1 MNTKTSY
8 LSQEERNLGLANFI
22 RHTQWNGIGFFL
34 LQATIVSLMAI
45 HFGASNLQLGYISS
59 VFHVVGLV
67 LLVLPRLL
75 AGVRIVKV
83 IHVAWLARGTVCYL
97 YGLLFFLDGQP
108 AVIFIMVVYTL
119 FALMR
124 VGGAAMIRP
133 LQKSLAR
140 PAEMG
145 DVVARVNLHMSISRL
160 LSQGLSFAVLSLPVL
175 SGLGGLVLLTVIGA
189 TANTIA
195 ASYLAKIPARETVEP
210 RSGKSVFV
218 VFAESMRSRERTL
231 SLVIHWLG
239 LGAAILFT
247 FVIAFLRREAGLP
260 PNLVVLYSVVGA
272 VAAIAAGIF
281 LRPFADRVG
290 VRPLLILANAGLAGA
305 GLVWAMTPAGLPVPA
320 YLLIGFGTFFFL
332 QLRMVLTSKLIIS
345 SIPEGSPVSYVS
357 MTDFITAIVAFVVG
371 LAGGGLADFVAAS
384 NLPVVHTFTVT
395 FIAAAALAAI
405 SMLLS
410 FGLRRTGNKSLRETA
425 AIFLST
431 RNLKAFLDAYA
442 LNIAEDEQKRETTLL
457 SLERSPT
464 PIATDE
470 LRNRLKTP
478 LSWEKERILRSLYA
492 YPREELLED
501 VLAEALDRD
510 SYNQRDAIFTLG
522 AYPAKRVAPTLKRLL
537 DSDDPDVVGA
547 ALKSLARLGD
557 TEQLDLARSL
567 VRAPSTSARMELDC
581 VYALMVM
588 DQERSY
594 LREIF
599 HLAHPSRGTR
609 FQQMVFVLCAR
620 QLGFRPPLADFYHA
634 ENVHSPSGFRDML
647 AEARQLQLV
656 MEARNRLMT
665 NYVADAFD
673 EVWSWAREATAAAQA
688 ADPGL
693 SGLVDAV
700 RTYPPDDRNPANT
713 MAAVYFAYQ
722 LLLSASDE
730 RE

>member
-1 MNTKTSY
+1 MNTKSSY
-8 LSQEERNLGLANFI
+8 LSQEERELGLASFI

-67 LLVLPRLL
+67 LLLLPRLL
-75 AGVRIVKV
+75 AGVKIVKV
-83 IHVAWLARGTVCYL
+83 IHVAWLARGAVCYL

-108 AVIFIMVVYTL
+108 AVIFIMAVYTL

-145 DVVARVNLHMSISRL
+145 NVVARVNLHMSISRL
-160 LSQGLSFAVLSLPVL
+160 VSQGLSFAVLSMPVL

-195 ASYLAKIPARETVEP
+195 ATYLAKIPARETVEP

-231 SLVIHWLG
+231 SLLIHWLG

-247 FVIAFLRREAGLP
+247 FVIAFLRREAELP

-272 VAAIAAGIF
+272 VAAIAAGVF

-290 VRPLLILANAGLAGA
+290 VRPLSILSNAGLAVA
-305 GLVWAMTPAGLPVPA
+305 GLVWAMVPAGLPVPI

-345 SIPEGSPVSYVS
+345 SIPDRSPVSYVS

-384 NLPVVHTFTVT
+384 TLPVMHVFTLT
-395 FIAAAALAAI
+395 FIAAAALAAVCT
-405 SMLLS
+405 LLS

-431 RNLKAFLDAYA
+431 KNLKAFLDAYA
-442 LNIAEDEQKRETTLL
+442 LNVTEDEQKRETTLL
-457 SLERSPT
+457 SLERSAT

-492 YPREELLED
+492 YPREELLAD
-501 VLAEALDRD
+501 VLDEAQDPD

-522 AYPAKRVAPTLKRLL
+522 AYPAQRVIPALERLL
-537 DSDDPDVVGA
+537 GSDDPDVVGA
-547 ALKSLARLGD
+547 ALKSLARVGD
-557 TEQLDLARSL
+557 TKHLDLARSL
-567 VRAPSTSARMELDC
+567 VREASTSARMELDC
-581 VYALMVM
+581 LYALMVM
-588 DQERSY
+588 DKDRGY

-599 HLAHPSRGTR
+599 QLAHPSRGTR

-634 ENVHSPSGFRDML
+634 ENVHPPDGFRDML

-656 MEARNRLMT
+656 MESRNRLMT
-665 NYVADAFD
+665 NYVAGTIN
-673 EVWSWAREATAAAQA
+673 EVWNWAREAASSAPCAGT
-688 ADPGL
+688 GL
-693 SGLVDAV
+693 DRLADAV
-700 RTYPPDDRNPANT
+700 GSHPASEQNPANT

-722 LLLSASDE
+722 LLLASSDGGG
-730 RE
+730 